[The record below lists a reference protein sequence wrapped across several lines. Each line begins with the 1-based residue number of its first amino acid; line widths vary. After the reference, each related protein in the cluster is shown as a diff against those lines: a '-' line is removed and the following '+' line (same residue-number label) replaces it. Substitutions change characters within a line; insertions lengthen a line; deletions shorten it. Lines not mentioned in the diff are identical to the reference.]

1 MYGLSHPLHL
11 PPPKEYS
18 KKIIKLKIADFWQS
32 KLRSDARKLE
42 QKSLKYFHPEFMSIT
57 HPHPI
62 LTTAGTSYEV
72 NKMITQ
78 LRMLSG
84 RYRVGSLLRHFSPTN
99 SGICELCESETEDLP
114 HFLVPRCSKLTN
126 RREALQEYSY
136 SVLSK
141 SSEALF
147 IFNKLM
153 SSNEH
158 NQVQFLLDCSVLPE
172 VIHASQKDSKIL
184 SLLFKVTRTWCY
196 SMHRARLKMLDRW
209 CIWIISMTIQF
220 EHYKRW
226 FWVKYIDR

>member
-1 MYGLSHPLHL
+1 
-11 PPPKEYS
+11 
-18 KKIIKLKIADFWQS
+18 
-32 KLRSDARKLE
+32 
-42 QKSLKYFHPEFMSIT
+42 MSIT

-62 LTTAGTSYEV
+62 LKATGTAYEV

-99 SGICELCESETEDLP
+99 SGICELCESEIEDLP

-136 SVLSK
+136 FVLSK

-153 SSNEH
+153 SG
-158 NQVQFLLDCSVLPE
+158 Q
-172 VIHASQKDSKIL
+172 
-184 SLLFKVTRTWCY
+184 
-196 SMHRARLKMLDRW
+196 
-209 CIWIISMTIQF
+209 
-220 EHYKRW
+220 
-226 FWVKYIDR
+226 

>member
-1 MYGLSHPLHL
+1 MNRLLLSHDRDKSWFGQIRSICHMYGLSHPLSLLNL
-11 PPPKEYS
+11 PPPREHF
-18 KKIIKLKIADFWQS
+18 KKTIKLKIADFWQS

-126 RREALQEYSY
+126 RREALQEYCQTP
-136 SVLSK
+136 V
-141 SSEALF
+141 
-147 IFNKLM
+147 
-153 SSNEH
+153 
-158 NQVQFLLDCSVLPE
+158 
-172 VIHASQKDSKIL
+172 
-184 SLLFKVTRTWCY
+184 
-196 SMHRARLKMLDRW
+196 
-209 CIWIISMTIQF
+209 
-220 EHYKRW
+220 
-226 FWVKYIDR
+226 

>member
-1 MYGLSHPLHL
+1 MWCWAY
-11 PPPKEYS
+11 
-18 KKIIKLKIADFWQS
+18 FW
-32 KLRSDARKLE
+32 R
-42 QKSLKYFHPEFMSIT
+42 FMS
-57 HPHPI
+57 
-62 LTTAGTSYEV
+62 
-72 NKMITQ
+72 
-78 LRMLSG
+78 
-84 RYRVGSLLRHFSPTN
+84 
-99 SGICELCESETEDLP
+99 
-114 HFLVPRCSKLTN
+114 

-226 FWVKYIDR
+226 FWVKYIDIYYGRQVYLSWAINFVYKLLCIIVVHKIPCINCYVITDMYKCCL